1 MIKRK
6 IPAIIIPAV
15 LLMTSFTAV
24 PHACNAKAARA
35 INKYLAFMFS
45 RLWILA
51 FQIYTFLIYLGN
63 VVQLLIFQTI

>member
-24 PHACNAKAARA
+24 PISADAAQKNTPVRGGETGFD
-35 INKYLAFMFS
+35 KYLVMDEGANVPNVTFE
-45 RLWILA
+45 
-51 FQIYTFLIYLGN
+51 YTFSSGE
-63 VVQLLIFQTI
+63 